1 MNRRAAPARAPVLI
15 LLAVIVVAGLLI
27 GRLAPDSHPGAGA
40 AHSRDVVVPA
50 ASALSASWYC
60 AGGTSDA
67 GGIADETIVLGN
79 VGTQPATA
87 TVTVTPG
94 DTNTD
99 PTTDRKSVA
108 KDFTVGARSS
118 IRVKVSSI
126 KAVAEAG
133 VMVESRGGQLV
144 VEQQATGNGDVSLG
158 PCARESSTDW
168 TFAAG
173 STEKGAQQWVALY
186 NPFNDAAKVDVTSYT
201 LDYSETPATPQL
213 KRDVISSVAV
223 DPRHE
228 TVIALSAP
236 DALGRRDPVGVV
248 VHASEGTIVAARRL
262 QFDGFSFPPPPAP
275 APGAVAPVYRG
286 LSLGLGAPA
295 PSATWVFPE
304 GPVVAGLRETID
316 ILNPGRTRATAE
328 VDFHLLG
335 VAQPVTLTVELPP
348 QRVTRV
354 DPTSSVQGTPPG
366 APAGTAPQALP
377 HATVVRHR
385 SGPAI
390 VAEQMVAATV
400 APDAGITTNVGLTR
414 SASRWAFVP
423 GRLDGSSSD
432 GLRVFNPTDHAVR
445 AHLEAYV
452 GGRPVPLGVGS
463 SMRIGADG
471 IWGPALDVLAVPPD
485 AIVFVVADSPLYAS
499 RVDTNPGHTTSN
511 GVPFPAPPEPQ

>member
-1 MNRRAAPARAPVLI
+1 MNRRATPTRAPILI
-15 LLAVIVVAGLLI
+15 LLAAIVVVGLLV
-27 GRLAPDSHPGAGA
+27 GRLASDSHTGSDA
-40 AHSRDVVVPA
+40 APSRDVVVPA
-50 ASALSASWYC
+50 SGALTASWYC
-60 AGGTSDA
+60 AGGTSDP

-79 VGTQPATA
+79 AGSRPAAA
-87 TVTVTPG
+87 TITVTPG
-94 DTNTD
+94 DANTD
-99 PTTDRKSVA
+99 PTTDRTSVS
-108 KDFTVGARSS
+108 KDVTVAARSS
-118 IRVKVSSI
+118 RRVKVSSI

-133 VMVESRGGQLV
+133 VMVESSGGQLV
-144 VEQQATGNGDVSLG
+144 VEQEVVGNRDVSLG
-158 PCARESSTDW
+158 PCARSSSTDW

-186 NPFNDAAKVDVTSYT
+186 NPSNDGAKVDVTSYT

-228 TVIALSAP
+228 TVIELSAP
-236 DALGRRDPVGVV
+236 DTLGRRDPVGVV
-248 VHASEGTIVAARRL
+248 VHASEGTVVAARRL
-262 QFDGFSFPPPPAP
+262 RFDGFSFPPAP
-275 APGAVAPVYRG
+275 APGAAAAPVYQG

-304 GPVVAGLRETID
+304 GPVVPGLRETID
-316 ILNPGRTRATAE
+316 ILNPGRTKATAQ

-335 VAQPVTLTVELPP
+335 VPQPVTLTVELPA

-354 DPTSSVQGTPPG
+354 DPTSSIQGTPAG

-390 VAEQMVAATV
+390 VAEQMVGATV
-400 APDAGITTNVGLTR
+400 APNAGITTNVGLTR

-423 GRLDGSSSD
+423 GRLDASSLD
-432 GLRVFNPTDHAVR
+432 GLRVFNPSAHVVR
-445 AHLEAYV
+445 ADLEAYV
-452 GGRPVPLGVGS
+452 DGKRVPLGAGS
-463 SMRIGADG
+463 STRIAAGG

-485 AIVFVVADSPLYAS
+485 AVVFVVADAPVYAS
-499 RVDTNPGHTTSN
+499 RVDTNPGHSISN
-511 GVPFPAPPEPQ
+511 GVPFPAPQEPQ